1 MATRG
6 VNKVILVGNVGQ
18 DPDVKHFDNGG
29 SLANLNLATSETWKD
44 RQSGEQQERTDWHRV
59 VFRGNIVQVVEKYV
73 KKGSKLYIEGKLQ
86 TRKWQDQNG
95 QDQYTTEVIVDITG
109 QMQMLDSMGGGQG
122 QQQQSSA
129 PKAAQNTQQGNQ
141 KSGKIQQ
148 AKNNA
153 PQQSSQADADDFVDD
168 QQTQGQS
175 MPEPVDD
182 FDDDIPF

>member
-29 SLANLNLATSETWKD
+29 SIANLNLATSETWKD
-44 RQSGEQQERTDWHRV
+44 RQTGEPQERTDWHRV
-59 VFRGNIVQVVEKYV
+59 VFRGNIVKVVEQYI
-73 KKGSKLYIEGKLQ
+73 KKGSKIYVEGKLQ

-95 QDQYTTEVIVDITG
+95 QDQYTTEVVVDITG
-109 QMQMLDSMGGGQG
+109 QMQMLDSMGGGQQG
-122 QQQQSSA
+122 QQNTPP
-129 PKAAQNTQQGNQ
+129 PKAQSNANSQQKG
-141 KSGKIQQ
+141 GKLQQ
-148 AKNNA
+148 AKQSA
-153 PQQSSQADADDFVDD
+153 PQQNSQPTQDDFVDD
-168 QQTQGQS
+168 QQSQS